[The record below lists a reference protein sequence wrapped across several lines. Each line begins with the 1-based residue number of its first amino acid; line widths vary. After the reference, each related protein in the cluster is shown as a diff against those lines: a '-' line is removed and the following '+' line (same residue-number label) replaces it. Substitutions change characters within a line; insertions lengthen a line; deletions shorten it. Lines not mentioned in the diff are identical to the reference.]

1 MLAELRN
8 VSMKKRDIFSYFMV
22 GGTTE
27 AINSTVNEFIDCY
40 QLITCSGHPKA
51 SKKSSGVLLCGG
63 CMVASLSSRPIS
75 SLKIKLHWHLCVW
88 VIEWRMVYRSCP
100 VFKYGISYGCTTIR
114 DETREYCA
122 HYTIESY
129 IQLKSNLVLSFS
141 IEIVFF
147 FSFYQSV

>member
-8 VSMKKRDIFSYFMV
+8 VSMKKRDIFSYFRV

-63 CMVASLSSRPIS
+63 CMVAPLSSRPIQVC
-75 SLKIKLHWHLCVW
+75 I
-88 VIEWRMVYRSCP
+88 IEVRLNFYENIDIVN
-100 VFKYGISYGCTTIR
+100 
-114 DETREYCA
+114 
-122 HYTIESY
+122 
-129 IQLKSNLVLSFS
+129 IQNM
-141 IEIVFF
+141 
-147 FSFYQSV
+147 YHQ

>member
-8 VSMKKRDIFSYFMV
+8 VSMKKRDIFSYFRV

-63 CMVASLSSRPIS
+63 CMVAPLSSRPNS
-75 SLKIKLHWHLCVW
+75 NALFLCL
-88 VIEWRMVYRSCP
+88 R
-100 VFKYGISYGCTTIR
+100 
-114 DETREYCA
+114 
-122 HYTIESY
+122 
-129 IQLKSNLVLSFS
+129 LN
-141 IEIVFF
+141 
-147 FSFYQSV
+147 

>member
-8 VSMKKRDIFSYFMV
+8 VSMKKRDIFSYFRV

-63 CMVASLSSRPIS
+63 CMVAPLSSRPNFII
-75 SLKIKLHWHLCVW
+75 IKYH
-88 VIEWRMVYRSCP
+88 
-100 VFKYGISYGCTTIR
+100 F
-114 DETREYCA
+114 
-122 HYTIESY
+122 
-129 IQLKSNLVLSFS
+129 N
-141 IEIVFF
+141 
-147 FSFYQSV
+147 QSMQYFDNDFELFVR

>member
-8 VSMKKRDIFSYFMV
+8 VSMKKRDIFSYFRV

-63 CMVASLSSRPIS
+63 CMVAPLSSRP
-75 SLKIKLHWHLCVW
+75 K
-88 VIEWRMVYRSCP
+88 RMVCGFRAPFFNPAVRPKTASMESQP
-100 VFKYGISYGCTTIR
+100 
-114 DETREYCA
+114 
-122 HYTIESY
+122 YTA
-129 IQLKSNLVLSFS
+129 
-141 IEIVFF
+141 
-147 FSFYQSV
+147 

>member
-8 VSMKKRDIFSYFMV
+8 VSMKKRDIFSYFRV

-63 CMVASLSSRPIS
+63 CMVAPLSSRPI
-75 SLKIKLHWHLCVW
+75 
-88 VIEWRMVYRSCP
+88 Y
-100 VFKYGISYGCTTIR
+100 
-114 DETREYCA
+114 
-122 HYTIESY
+122 
-129 IQLKSNLVLSFS
+129 
-141 IEIVFF
+141 
-147 FSFYQSV
+147 